1 MAVNSKQ
8 KGGRFER
15 TICKW
20 FTNWTGYE
28 FNRVPASGGLRW
40 KNAENITSDV
50 ACTDQDHSRE
60 FNFSIE
66 CKSYKELNFE
76 HILLEK
82 KSCKI
87 LSFWEQARRD
97 AERAKKLP
105 MLIMKYNGMTKGEA
119 FVLVGYDTYNI
130 CILPQREKMTKCQM
144 GIQLNPKEKIS
155 PANAFYILMLSDL
168 KALDYKL
175 FHKAAT
181 ILRGKGFDPKALP
194 SVKKSEP
201 VKPVSPT
208 TKPVEEKKPK
218 KVKATKTT
226 EPDFSGMTAEEI
238 KKEKKRLRRLKRK
251 EAKKDLP
258 F

>member
-50 ACTDQDHSRE
+50 ACTDKDHSRE

-119 FVLVGYDTYNI
+119 FVLVGYDTYSI

-144 GIQLNPKEKIS
+144 GIHFNPKERVS

-181 ILRGKGFDPKALP
+181 ILREKGFDPKA
-194 SVKKSEP
+194 VKKSEP
-201 VKPVSPT
+201 VKPVIPT
-208 TKPVEEKKPK
+208 TKPVEEGKPK
-218 KVKATKTT
+218 KVKDTKTT
-226 EPDFSGMTAEEI
+226 EPDFSGMTDEEI